1 MENHLNTNK
10 IPTAEEWLNK
20 HALECIEKNCADI
33 NELKCI
39 MIHFARE
46 HVEAAKKEYLQQG
59 FGRYMEHPFDK
70 YPTRV
75 PTDEDSILNAYP
87 LENVK

>member
-1 MENHLNTNK
+1 MSK
-10 IPTAEEWLNK
+10 IPTAEEFFEKYSDNTSLSEGHYDYLVEK
-20 HALECIEKNCADI
+20 DSFKEAMIE
-33 NELKCI
+33 
-39 MIHFARE
+39 FAKL

>member
-1 MENHLNTNK
+1 MSK

-20 HALECIEKNCADI
+20 HALECLEKNCADI

-46 HVEAAKKEYLQQG
+46 HVEEALKEAIEKAVTDYEYAG
-59 FGRYMEHPFDK
+59 ETGEFNDISVYDYFVDK
-70 YPTRV
+70 
-75 PTDEDSILNAYP
+75 ESILNAYP
-87 LENVK
+87 LGNVK

>member
-1 MENHLNTNK
+1 MSK
-10 IPTAEEWLNK
+10 IPTVEKWLNK
-20 HALECIEKNCADI
+20 HALECIEKDCVNI

-46 HVEAAKKEYLQQG
+46 HVEAAIKACIEDAPSG
-59 FGRYMEHPFDK
+59 SS
-70 YPTRV
+70 
-75 PTDEDSILNAYP
+75 TDTVSYEDVVEALKDSYP

>member
-1 MENHLNTNK
+1 MNK
-10 IPTAEEWLNK
+10 ILTAEEWLNK

-46 HVEAAKKEYLQQG
+46 HVEAALKAANIEMLKFVDEKEQ
-59 FGRYMEHPFDK
+59 
-70 YPTRV
+70 
-75 PTDEDSILNAYP
+75 DEYKPQVLNAYP
-87 LENVK
+87 LENIK

>member
-1 MENHLNTNK
+1 MSK
-10 IPTAEEWLNK
+10 IQTAEEWLNK

-46 HVEAAKKEYLQQG
+46 HVEAALKEAL
-59 FGRYMEHPFDK
+59 
-70 YPTRV
+70 
-75 PTDEDSILNAYP
+75 DSIPCLGSSTDIPNYEDVEEAVLNAYP
-87 LENVK
+87 LENIK

>member
-1 MENHLNTNK
+1 MSK
-10 IPTAEEWLNK
+10 IPTVEEWLNK

-46 HVEAAKKEYLQQG
+46 HVEAALKESSKKVKLIKKEMKYTG
-59 FGRYMEHPFDK
+59 VRAGGSYFTDIIDK
-70 YPTRV
+70 N
-75 PTDEDSILNAYP
+75 SILNAYP

>member
-1 MENHLNTNK
+1 MNK
-10 IPTAEEWLNK
+10 IPTTEEWLNK

-46 HVEAAKKEYLQQG
+46 HVEAALKEASEKVEMISDENQDFRLQHCNCID
-59 FGRYMEHPFDK
+59 YIIDK
-70 YPTRV
+70 
-75 PTDEDSILNAYP
+75 DSILNAYP
-87 LENVK
+87 LENIK

>member
-1 MENHLNTNK
+1 MSK
-10 IPTAEEWLNK
+10 IPTVEKWLNK
-20 HALECIEKNCADI
+20 HALECIEKDCVNI

-46 HVEAAKKEYLQQG
+46 HVEAALKEAEIAGQNNWGNSKK
-59 FGRYMEHPFDK
+59 MKDA
-70 YPTRV
+70 
-75 PTDEDSILNAYP
+75 ILNAYP